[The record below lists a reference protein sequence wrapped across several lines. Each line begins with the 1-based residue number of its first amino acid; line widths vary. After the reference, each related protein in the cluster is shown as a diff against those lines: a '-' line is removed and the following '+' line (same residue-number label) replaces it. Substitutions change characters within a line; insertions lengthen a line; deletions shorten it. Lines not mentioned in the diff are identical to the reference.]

1 MNNNRVENRV
11 EYSEHIGVMQNE
23 VNSIINK
30 IPDGVFIDA
39 TYGYGSHFKIIKKN
53 FTNLQLIGF
62 DRDSESILN
71 SNDNVHK
78 LNFSEIPNYLKSQN
92 INKISGIFYDFGVS
106 SHQIDNPGRGFS
118 YMKEGPL
125 DMRMDS
131 SLLISAND
139 LVNNYSYEDLLDIF
153 YKFSGEKDSN
163 LIARKIIENRPIIS
177 TLELKEVIKSS
188 LKYKNPNYL
197 MSAVKR
203 VFQAIRIYVNKEI
216 SEIEDSLSGVADFI
230 MPNGVIICI
239 SYHSLED
246 RVVKSFFSNLT
257 KGCTCDPKFAICICN
272 NQNKFEYGDDRKFL
286 PTKSEV
292 NTNKRSSS
300 AILRYVVKNEN

>member
-1 MNNNRVENRV
+1 MNNNRV

-39 TYGYGSHFKIIKKN
+39 TYGYGSHFKIIKKI

-118 YMKEGPL
+118 YMKDGPL

-163 LIARKIIENRPIIS
+163 LITRNIIENRPIIS

-216 SEIEDSLSGVADFI
+216 SEIEDSLSGISDFI
-230 MPNGVIICI
+230 MPKGVIICI

-246 RVVKSFFSNLT
+246 KVVKSFFSNLT
-257 KGCTCDPKFAICICN
+257 TGCTCDPKFAICICN
-272 NQNKFEYGDDRKFL
+272 NQNKFEYGDNRKFL